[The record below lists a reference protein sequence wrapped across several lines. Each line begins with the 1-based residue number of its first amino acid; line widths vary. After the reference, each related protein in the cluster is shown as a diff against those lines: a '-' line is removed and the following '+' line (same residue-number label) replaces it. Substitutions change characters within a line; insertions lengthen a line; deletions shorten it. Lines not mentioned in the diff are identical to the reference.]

1 MNTNIRRKNR
11 VRFKLKKISSRKRL
25 SIFKSNNHLYVQ
37 IINDAEGITL
47 ASASTLEKSFKS
59 DKFANKKEMAE
70 ESNKKAIKRIVRTIT
85 LTEEDLSKLD
95 GIERVIS
102 AHGHRIKTDSKLIR
116 AAISIANKSV
126 NNKPYNIDEVAE
138 KVISEDGRTL
148 FRGMHGE

>member
-1 MNTNIRRKNR
+1 MVKLIGMWEFRTKCVATNPLRIQYYYHT
-11 VRFKLKKISSRKRL
+11 KRL
-25 SIFKSNNHLYVQ
+25 QLGKDISLTFEAFTEKVLTYIGTKRVTQY
-37 IINDAEGITL
+37 
-47 ASASTLEKSFKS
+47 LEL
-59 DKFANKKEMAE
+59 EMAE
-70 ESNKKAIKRIVRTIT
+70 KSNKKAIKRIVRTIT

-148 FRGMHGE
+148 FRGVHGE